1 MSLGFLVKMSQKTLK
16 KILINK
22 QIKIMEVTGKLV
34 KKLSLENGISAK
46 TGKEWKKQTIVID
59 TGDEFNNLIAVSA
72 FGKEKIKSLDK
83 LEIDMTVSIL
93 CNVYSREYNGKYY
106 HNIDGYHFTNQTNAE
121 ENEGFVTSDDTPF

>member
-1 MSLGFLVKMSQKTLK
+1 MSQKTLK